1 MPNKVQTP
9 TNPVNEARKSYK
21 QNRTTFP
28 TSYAHYTSEV
38 YGRLQPFYFMDGVE
52 GDTIPLNSHQE
63 VRTPTLKAPL
73 MSKITKSKDYYAIP
87 MRAILPR
94 TWEMIYANPTQGD
107 DIPEDA
113 NCFIHLSKFIG
124 SAYNFFRLGS
134 NTFDMTPFRIQL
146 IIRNVL
152 FYEMFYSD
160 GSLLAKDGIHLS
172 SLFEYRPASQSD
184 EGVWSVDVRNG
195 YSYDQWFDMKF
206 VPWLRSLDIVFRIN
220 GHSYA
225 LDKDATTAVAD
236 NYVTM
241 HRLLELLRDYA
252 DFEVTSVNGVTALD
266 TAIEGLSIND
276 LMEVALAFTIV
287 QPADDQ
293 VINIAHLLAYQIV
306 CYHFYTNDKI
316 DSIYTA
322 QLYRG
327 LMTSLFGAAVNTSGT
342 PTANYINSI
351 RKYFSYNG
359 ELLEYDIFS
368 SAVLDDLA
376 AGLTSG
382 MTGISSALTSYS
394 NANKAS
400 RLTAAFRNIFGYNRS
415 LRYGDYFT
423 GSRPSPLAVGDIN
436 TAVVNSEVNALDMT
450 KSLLMQRFLNS
461 VNRVGRKF
469 SSYVQMLSGR
479 LPASTPTNPTFL
491 AHTADIIGSYEV
503 ENTGENQG
511 NIVTNMRDGSSK
523 YAFSYDVNEPCVV
536 LGISWYEV
544 ARIYSRTIERRAFH
558 KTRFDMFNKFFQ
570 YAGDQAIFRKE
581 LDARWLV
588 SDVANDPNF
597 AYTLRY
603 MEYKQRI
610 SHCSGAFARYLPGYA
625 FITDKNRLGEAYLDD
640 AQISPEYIRAREE
653 EFDQFFSSV
662 SNYSLGGCLHFIV
675 KYVNECDAE
684 RQMEYAP
691 SML

>member
-9 TNPVNEARKSYK
+9 TNPVNEAHKSYN
-21 QNRTTFP
+21 QSRTTFP

-52 GDTIPLNSHQE
+52 GDIIPLNSHQE

-94 TWEMIYANPTQGD
+94 TWEMIYTNPTQGD

-113 NCFIHLSKFIG
+113 NCFISLAKFIDG
-124 SAYNFFRLGS
+124 ASSFFSLGS
-134 NTFDMTPFRIQL
+134 QSFDMTPWRIQL

-152 FYEMFYSD
+152 YFEMFYSD

-184 EGVWSVDVRNG
+184 EGVWSVDLRNG

-206 VPWLRSLDIVFRIN
+206 VPWLQSLDIVFRIN
-220 GHSYA
+220 GSSYA
-225 LDKDATTAVAD
+225 LDKESTTALAD

-252 DFEVTSVNGVTALD
+252 DFTVTSVNGVSAVD
-266 TAIEGLSIND
+266 NAIEGLSIND
-276 LMEVALAFTIV
+276 LMEVPLAFTII
-287 QPADDQ
+287 QPAYDQ
-293 VINIAHLLAYQIV
+293 VINIAHILAYQIV

-327 LMTSLFGAAVNTSGT
+327 LMTSLFGAAVNTSGN
-342 PTANYINSI
+342 PTASNINSI

-368 SAVLDDLA
+368 NSVLDAIAEQMTL
-376 AGLTSG
+376 
-382 MTGISSALTSYS
+382 TGIDTSTSSNTTA
-394 NANKAS
+394 AKAC

-523 YAFSYDVNEPCVV
+523 YAFSYEVNEPCVV

-544 ARIYSRTIERRAFH
+544 ARIYSHTIERRAFH

-588 SDVANDPNF
+588 AAASNDLNF

-625 FITDKNRLGEAYLDD
+625 FITDKDRLGEAYIDESH
-640 AQISPEYIRAREE
+640 ISPEYIRAREE

-675 KYVNECDAE
+675 KYVNECEAV

>member
-9 TNPVNEARKSYK
+9 TNPVNEAHKSYK
-21 QNRTTFP
+21 QDRTTFP
-28 TSYAHYTSEV
+28 VSYAHYTSEV
-38 YGRLQPFYFMDGVE
+38 YGRLQPFFFMDGVE

-87 MRAILPR
+87 MRAILPK
-94 TWEMIYANPTQGD
+94 TWEMIYTNPTQGD

-113 NCFIHLSKFIG
+113 NCFVHLEKFIG
-124 SAYNFFRLGS
+124 GASSFFSMGAS
-134 NTFDMTPFRIQL
+134 TFDMTPWRIQL
-146 IIRNVL
+146 IIRNIL

-172 SLFEYRPASQSD
+172 SLFEYRPATQSED
-184 EGVWSVDVRNG
+184 GTWSVDVRDG
-195 YSYDQWFDMKF
+195 YTYDQWFDMKF
-206 VPWLRSLDIVFRIN
+206 VPWLQSLNIVFEIN
-220 GHSYA
+220 GSSYA
-225 LDKDATTAVAD
+225 LDKEDTTALAN
-236 NYVTM
+236 NYVSM

-252 DFEVTSVNGVTALD
+252 DFTVTSVNGVSAVD
-266 TAIEGLSIND
+266 TAVDGLSIND
-276 LMEVALAFTIV
+276 LMEPSIAFSIID
-287 QPADDQ
+287 PADDQ
-293 VINIAHLLAYQIV
+293 VINIAHLIAYQIV

-327 LMTSLFGAAVNTSGT
+327 LMTSLFGAAVNSSGD

-368 SAVLDDLA
+368 SAVLDNLA
-376 AGLTSG
+376 DSLVL
-382 MTGISSALTSYS
+382 TGIASSISSYTSAS
-394 NANKAS
+394 KAS
-400 RLTAAFRNIFGYNRS
+400 RLTAAFRNIFGFNRS

-436 TAVVNSEVNALDMT
+436 TTVVDSSVNALDMT

-479 LPASTPTNPTFL
+479 LPASTPTNPMFL
-491 AHTADIIGSYEV
+491 AHTTDIIGSYEV
-503 ENTGENQG
+503 ENTSENQG
-511 NIVTNMRDGSSK
+511 KIVTNMRDGSSK
-523 YAFSYDVNEPCVV
+523 YAFSYEVNEPCVV

-570 YAGDQAIFRKE
+570 YAGDQAIYRKE
-581 LDARWLV
+581 LDARWL
-588 SDVANDPNF
+588 STAAENDPNF
-597 AYTLRY
+597 GYTLRY

-625 FITDKNRLGEAYLDD
+625 FITDKNRLGESFYDE
-640 AQISPEYIRAREE
+640 AQISSEYIRAHEE

>member
-9 TNPVNEARKSYK
+9 TNPVNEAHKSYK

-28 TSYAHYTSEV
+28 VSYAHYTSEV
-38 YGRLQPFYFMDGVE
+38 YGRLQPFFFMDGVE

-87 MRAILPR
+87 MRAILPK
-94 TWEMIYANPTQGD
+94 TWEMIYTNPTQGD

-124 SAYNFFRLGS
+124 GAANFFRMGS
-134 NTFDMTPFRIQL
+134 NVFDMTPYRIQL

-152 FYEMFYSD
+152 FYEMFFSD

-172 SLFEYRPASQSD
+172 SLFEYRPATQSED
-184 EGVWSVDVRNG
+184 GTWSVDVRDG
-195 YSYDQWFDMKF
+195 YNYDQWFDMKF
-206 VPWLRSLDIVFRIN
+206 VPWLQSLDIVFDIN

-225 LDKDATTAVAD
+225 LDKEGTSATAD
-236 NYVTM
+236 NYVSM

-252 DFEVTSVNGVTALD
+252 DFEVTSVNGVSED
-266 TAIEGLSIND
+266 IAIATTSIND
-276 LMEVALAFTIV
+276 LMDPSVSFSVIE
-287 QPADDQ
+287 PADDQ
-293 VINIAHLLAYQIV
+293 VINIAHLVAYQIV

-327 LMTSLFGAAVNTSGT
+327 LMTSLFGAAVNSNGD

-368 SAVLDDLA
+368 SAVLDNLA
-376 AGLTSG
+376 GSLVL
-382 MTGISSALTSYS
+382 TGIPDALTSYTS
-394 NANKAS
+394 TKKAS

-436 TAVVNSEVNALDMT
+436 TTVVDSSVNALDMT

-479 LPASTPTNPTFL
+479 LPASTPTNPMFL
-491 AHTADIIGSYEV
+491 AHTTDIIGSYEV
-503 ENTGENQG
+503 ENTSENQG
-511 NIVTNMRDGSSK
+511 KIVTNMRDGSSK

-581 LDARWLV
+581 LDARWL
-588 SDVANDPNF
+588 STAAENDPNF
-597 AYTLRY
+597 GYTLRY

-625 FITDKNRLGEAYLDD
+625 FITDKNRLGESFYDE
-640 AQISPEYIRAREE
+640 AQISPEYIRAHEE